1 MRVWMMKLKSFT
13 LVSLNGSEKTSSS
26 SGQKTKGRLK
36 AMLKTWL
43 KHVDP
48 QNYVI
53 YTDEDNSSLP
63 NAVNVGGGN
72 NNISPYHPTSQI
84 ITFSNPIIF
93 CFFTLTC
100 FYFIE

>member
-1 MRVWMMKLKSFT
+1 MKLKSFT

-26 SGQKTKGRLK
+26 S
-36 AMLKTWL
+36 MLKTWL